1 MEVAFDKIGEVVAT
15 FEAAEGVTVG
25 KAVKITA
32 SGQVGPC
39 SAEGDVPAGVAVS
52 LRNGLAGVQLYGYVE
67 LPCAA
72 TLTVGFGKV
81 SMDASGKVQPDT
93 DGRPALVVYA
103 DSTAGQCGLFL

>member
-1 MEVAFDKIGEVVAT
+1 MEVAFDKIGAVVAT

-32 SGQVGPC
+32 NGQVGPC

-52 LRNGLAGVQLYGYVE
+52 GLAGVQLYGYVE

>member
-1 MEVAFDKIGEVVAT
+1 MEAAFDKIGDGVAT
-15 FEAAEGVTVG
+15 LQAAVGVTLATAG
-25 KAVKITA
+25 KFTA

-39 SAEGDVPAGVAVS
+39 SAEGDVPAGVVVS

>member
-15 FEAAEGVTVG
+15 FEAAEGVTV
-25 KAVKITA
+25 TA